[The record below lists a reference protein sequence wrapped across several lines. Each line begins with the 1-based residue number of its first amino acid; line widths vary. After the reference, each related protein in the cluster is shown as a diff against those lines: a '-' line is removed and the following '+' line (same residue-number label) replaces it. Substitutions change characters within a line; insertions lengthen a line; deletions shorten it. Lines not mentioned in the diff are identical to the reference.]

1 MSALTIR
8 KGAVELLMQEVESYG
23 AIPTETG
30 AFLLAREDAPDEI
43 SIVAVPGPVGI
54 VRRRDLF
61 QVSAETL
68 GGLLD
73 LASEEELLIRAQLH
87 SHRRGAFLSRVDLEH
102 GFDVEGFV
110 TCVVPR
116 YADPPREPA
125 EWSWWRF
132 DSGGWGR
139 CPAPVTVA
147 GECRRIDFGEEDA
160 DGC

>member
-8 KGAVELLMQEVESYG
+8 KGAVDLLLREVESYG

-30 AFLLAREDAPDEI
+30 AFLLAREDAPDEL
-43 SIVAVPGPVGI
+43 SIVAVPGPVEV
-54 VRRRDLF
+54 VRRRNLF

-68 GGLLD
+68 GGLFD

-87 SHRRGAFLSRVDLEH
+87 SHGRGAFLSRVDLEH

-125 EWSWWRF
+125 GWSWWRF
-132 DSGGWGR
+132 ESGEWAR
-139 CPAPVTVA
+139 CPSPVVVA
-147 GECRRIDFGEEDA
+147 GGCRRIDFAEEPA
-160 DGC
+160 NGG